1 MSEWKQKYEETQ
13 AELDGSQ
20 KESRSLSTELFKMK
34 ISYGEALEHLEIFK
48 QDNKNLQRAYI
59 TVQRSMLNMCDMI
72 RNDYMPVHYY
82 SCHIVTANTC
92 FLLFFSFTYKE
103 EISDF
108 TEQLGE
114 NVKALHEQ
122 EKIKKQLET
131 EKAEL
136 QNALEEAEVN

>member
-20 KESRSLSTELFKMK
+20 NESRSLSTELFKIK
-34 ISYGEALEHLEIFK
+34 ISYEEALEHLEILK
-48 QDNKNLQRAYI
+48 RDNKNLQSAYI
-59 TVQRSMLNMCDMI
+59 SVQRSMPNMCDMI
-72 RNDYMPVHYY
+72 RNEYMSV
-82 SCHIVTANTC
+82 HIVTANTC
-92 FLLFFSFTYKE
+92 FLLLFSFTYKE

-114 NVKALHEQ
+114 NVRGLHEQ